1 MLITIDKDIL
11 VSVLEDQIKN
21 WEEIG
26 GGANYDAFEFDPKKV
41 NKQQLSDL
49 GFYQNRDSWIA
60 GVQIQKAQQYLNQII
75 ETPKI
80 KI

>member
-11 VSVLEDQIKN
+11 VSVLQDQIKN

-41 NKQQLSDL
+41 NKQQKLT
-49 GFYQNRDSWIA
+49 N
-60 GVQIQKAQQYLNQII
+60 KNNKKTQQTTTKKKL
-75 ETPKI
+75 I
-80 KI
+80 KKCCLIVVSLL